1 MDIKN
6 KLDKKYV
13 LDNKFVINFMKL
25 AIIILAAGKSS
36 RFKSNI
42 PKQFHFY
49 NRDILINHS
58 IKKFTEINEVKQ
70 IFVGL
75 NKKYQKK
82 YLPIIKK
89 TKKVIFYNGG
99 AYRSDSVKNGLN
111 KIKNNFTH
119 VLIHDSAR
127 ADVSTKLIK
136 KIIKE
141 LKRYDCVIPVVTS
154 SDTTIYKKKYVDRNQ
169 IKLIQTPQGFN
180 LKKIKK
186 FHKNNKDKKITDD
199 SILFNLNN
207 EIIKIVKGEEK
218 NKKITYVKDL
228 GSKEK
233 FFGIGYDIHKMS
245 LGYNLYIG
253 GIKIP
258 SKFGAIGH
266 SDGDSLLHALID
278 SFMGAAKLGDIGT
291 IFPNNKKYKDIRST
305 KLVVEIMKKL
315 RSINLKVSS
324 IDLNIILQSP
334 NLKPYKEK
342 IKKNISKLCL
352 IEPNKI
358 NIKAK
363 TTDKLGII
371 GKNKALACEVIS
383 TLENV

>member
-245 LGYNLYIG
+245 LGYSLYIG

-305 KLVVEIMKKL
+305 KLVAEIIKKL